1 MQEKSSFAAGFVFRR
16 KGQGESNKAKGID
29 FKGIEN
35 DILIEIRLKKA
46 IEYAT
51 LYLFP
56 FTLSLF
62 GTDFIKWN
70 ENMEFLNRLYYMEI
84 IREMGIRREEIRV

>member
-35 DILIEIRLKKA
+35 DILIEIRLKKDNRKMQHYTFFLSPYPYL
-46 IEYAT
+46 EPT
-51 LYLFP
+51 LF
-56 FTLSLF
+56 
-62 GTDFIKWN
+62 
-70 ENMEFLNRLYYMEI
+70 
-84 IREMGIRREEIRV
+84 

>member
-35 DILIEIRLKKA
+35 DILIEIRLKKDNRKCNL
-46 IEYAT
+46 I
-51 LYLFP
+51 P
-56 FTLSLF
+56 FSFHL
-62 GTDFIKWN
+62 IPIW
-70 ENMEFLNRLYYMEI
+70 NRLYFKKCYKK
-84 IREMGIRREEIRV
+84 